1 MAARLRRDAE
11 LLGLD
16 GRTEIVEAAL
26 ELLHRRA
33 AEERAWRAA
42 STSSTATASLPSRSA
57 SALPP
62 VRPMPRPEAL
72 RGEVRD
78 VDFPDVGTHPA
89 VVLSVDPMDVRL
101 GHIAVIPVTGTQGP
115 EQTHVPRGTD
125 AGPTGYVESYADV
138 TGLQPV
144 ARERLLARRG
154 LLSLRELERL
164 GRQLTVYRGR

>member
-1 MAARLRRDAE
+1 
-11 LLGLD
+11 
-16 GRTEIVEAAL
+16 
-26 ELLHRRA
+26 
-33 AEERAWRAA
+33 
-42 STSSTATASLPSRSA
+42 
-57 SALPP
+57 
-62 VRPMPRPEAL
+62 MPRPEAL

-154 LLSLRELERL
+154 LLSLRELERH
-164 GRQLTVYRGR
+164 GRQLTVYRGL

>member
-33 AEERAWRAA
+33 AQER
-42 STSSTATASLPSRSA
+42 TARGVDEFHGNGQPPLPIGV
-57 SALPP
+57 ALPP
-62 VRPMPRPEAL
+62 VRPMPRPEAF

-125 AGPTGYVESYADV
+125 AGPTGYDESYADV

-154 LLSLRELERL
+154 LLSLREPERL
-164 GRQLTVYRGR
+164 GRQLTVYRGL